1 MKIFSI
7 SIRKFGVVSAA
18 LWASLLIYLPPFQ
31 SVPSTFGQE
40 LTMGFVKAYGLLFL
54 GVLSG
59 VLMYYR
65 YQFGRIIALFL
76 AVIVLYS
83 KVASMFPNVSQ
94 RAYALYVLMLQQKPI
109 MVIHNDVILPLF
121 MVFTIL
127 YLMRKK
133 IETSPER

>member
-59 VLMYYR
+59 VFMFYR
-65 YQFGRIIALFL
+65 YHFGRIIALIL

-133 IETSPER
+133 IETSPGR